1 MNNFKIINSIVMLII
16 LTNCS
21 MIPTSSKPVEVVTIA
36 EPVPMYH
43 PPLPLEVQMVDIDW
57 EILTPEIMKE
67 YLEDYENGS
76 APAIAY
82 YSLTSKEYENLSMNM
97 AEIKRYLRDT
107 LSIVKFYRDYDKK
120 DNPEEKVSDTK

>member
-1 MNNFKIINSIVMLII
+1 MNNYKIINSIVMLII

-21 MIPTSSKPVEVVTIA
+21 MIPTSTKPVEVVTIA

-97 AEIKRYLRDT
+97 ADIKRYLRDT

>member
-1 MNNFKIINSIVMLII
+1 MMKVKTII
-16 LTNCS
+16 LISCLLVITNCS
-21 MIPTSSKPVEVVTIA
+21 MMPTAKPVEVVTIA
-36 EPVPMYH
+36 EPVPLYH
-43 PPLPLEVQMVDIDW
+43 PPLPLEVGLVDIDW
-57 EILTPEIMKE
+57 EILTPDLMKE

-107 LSIVKFYRDYDKK
+107 LSIVKYYRDYDKK
-120 DNPEEKVSDTK
+120 DNEEEKVSENK